1 MAEIQI
7 VSDDCE
13 SERGKRGRRGHRGDD
28 GATGTTGP
36 TGPAGGDGAFTT
48 EHVAVVGD
56 TTLGDVTVSFVTYAG
71 PVLGAP
77 TEIEL
82 TLPPGTVD
90 GQQRQVSMNPGDNVV
105 WQIVQTG
112 SPAAFTADNPDA
124 YMGAIFVW
132 DAIDALWAPLS
143 LLQGSIT

>member
-7 VSDDCE
+7 LDEGCE
-13 SERGKRGRRGHRGDD
+13 GERGKRGRRGP
-28 GATGTTGP
+28 TGP
-36 TGPAGGDGAFTT
+36 TGPAGGDAAFTT
-48 EHVAVVGD
+48 EHVAVTGD
-56 TTLGDVTVSFVTYAG
+56 TTLGDDVVVSFVTYAG
-71 PVLGAP
+71 APLGAP

-90 GQQRQVSMNPGDNVV
+90 GQQRQVSMNPADNVI
-105 WQIVQTG
+105 WQIIQAG

-132 DAIDALWAPLS
+132 DAISALWAPLS